1 MGRST
6 IKISTFILYCL
17 RLFVPLQPKTS
28 NISHSTMK
36 RLLIILGIMAVVTA
50 NPFHVS
56 AQRKTDVLGRGLVAV
71 KRASNVYLSW
81 RITAE
86 EYYDVTY
93 NVYRDGTL
101 LNAEPLEVSNY
112 LDRSGTIT
120 STYTVRPVVR
130 GVEGEACEPVEVW
143 KQNYKEITL
152 PTVIGKD
159 GEDITSQY
167 QPNDISVA
175 DLDGDGEMELIV
187 RRINVTD
194 QASVWDVSQKDYTRL
209 DIIKQDGTLLW
220 WIDIGPN
227 MFSPNQ
233 MESNAV
239 AFDWD
244 EDGKAEVLLRAIDG
258 LTIHAADGTETVI
271 GSKTANYRSS
281 IAWREANNAYETQG
295 TEYLLYLEG
304 ATGNIYQK
312 MNYPLPRSLQGL
324 IKNTTN
330 GSWGD
335 DYGHRANKHF
345 FGAPYLDGKHPSIL
359 ICRGIYTHI
368 YMKAFDVN
376 PITHKLTQRWFWK
389 EESSSSPWF
398 GQGFHNF
405 SINDVDMDGRDEIVY
420 GSMVIDDNGKGL
432 STSGRGHGDAQHT
445 SDLDPFRWGEEIF
458 TCHEGQPGSM
468 LRNATTAEVYYNCTS
483 DRDDGRC
490 MAGNFS
496 NTYPGCIM
504 SSARTDGYISSVS
517 GQTAMA
523 SDGTMA
529 QNFRIYWD
537 GDLLEETFNYST
549 MSDDGYD
556 HGLNPHVVKLGS
568 NWSSGYWAFGNNVWT
583 CNSTK
588 GSPNFQGDILGDWR
602 EELILRTND
611 HKLRIYTTTEVTRS
625 RNYTLWHDYDYRNA
639 MCWQMCGY
647 NQPPHV
653 SYFLGQLEGITV
665 APPPLTMNGRS
676 EVADGSAIGNGDHLL
691 IAEQKDA
698 TFVVKEG
705 SSPRILTVN
714 TPSWT
719 QGTGNN
725 ANIRTTKYTHTL
737 TGGAFT
743 GAMRLV
749 KQGEGTLIL
758 PAVTQTY
765 TGKTEV
771 WNGTLKFD
779 GTMEGSDVWMNR
791 HTTLISDGTFQKS
804 LRMEYNATLQI
815 GGEGTVGNISV
826 DSLSLGIGAR
836 VVFDID
842 EQGNSDQLHV
852 RALDVEKKTWKQG
865 PKYMAPVFEIRC
877 ERGLVESGTYVL
889 GSVESV
895 KGNINNIIIEGIF
908 DGNYD
913 ISLVDG
919 QLLLT
924 VEAVDFTLATM
935 KGHAVSA
942 GTFYLYNIATGSWL
956 CAGGDWG
963 THAATNDV
971 GLDLTL
977 TKSGSGYT
985 IATGIQNGTLNCLNV
1000 NLYMDY
1006 SSSVWGFSRLTTDDT
1021 ECYVYAIG
1029 NSGKYLAATEPGIV
1043 ETITDRTDERA
1054 AWQLVTLQDR
1064 YVMLR
1069 GATEVTPVDA
1079 TFLISGA
1086 DFGRNDTRNN
1096 VWKGNPTIGA
1106 ADTETPADYSNFC
1119 AEKRGSTYDVYQEL
1133 TGIRNG
1139 DYVLSCQGFYTGDYN
1154 SNSTARNAYLYANE
1168 QSVQLMRIGTGGYSK
1183 PANSQF
1189 AACQAFSQGDY
1200 ADNSVTVSVTNG
1212 KLRIGVRSTSSTG
1225 KDWTCFDHFRLIYLG
1240 DPTST
1245 EISMMDDRRGMMEDG
1260 QWFDLSGRKLGDKPK
1275 TRGIFIVNGRKVIK

>member
-1 MGRST
+1 
-6 IKISTFILYCL
+6 
-17 RLFVPLQPKTS
+17 
-28 NISHSTMK
+28 MK
-36 RLLIILGIMAVVTA
+36 RLLLILGLATAMAATSL
-50 NPFHVS
+50 PVS

-71 KRASNVYLSW
+71 KKTGGVFLSW

-112 LDRSGTIT
+112 TDKSGTLT
-120 STYTVRPVVR
+120 STYTVCPVVR
-130 GVEGEACEPVEVW
+130 GVEGEPCEAVGVW
-143 KQNYKEITL
+143 SHNYREIIL
-152 PTVIGKD
+152 PSVIGKD
-159 GEDITSQY
+159 GSDITSQY

-194 QASVWDVSQKDYTRL
+194 QASIWDVSQKDYTRI
-209 DIIKQDGTLLW
+209 DIIRQDGTLLW

-244 EDGKAEVLLRAIDG
+244 EDGKAEILMRANDG

-271 GSKTANYRSS
+271 GSKTANYRGS

-295 TEYLLYLEG
+295 TEYLLYMEG

-312 MNYPLPRSLQGL
+312 MSYPLPRSLQGL

-335 DYGHRANKHF
+335 NYGHRANKHF
-345 FGAPYLDGKHPSIL
+345 FGAPYLDGRHPSIL

-368 YMKAFDVN
+368 YMKTFDVN
-376 PITHKLTQRWFWK
+376 PTTHKLTGRWYWK
-389 EESSSSPWF
+389 EEASSSPWF

-432 STSGRGHGDAQHT
+432 STTGRGHGDAQHT

-458 TCHEGQPGSM
+458 TCHESQPGSM
-468 LRNATTAEVYYNCTS
+468 LRNATTADVYFNCTS

-496 NTYPGCIM
+496 NTYPGCLL
-504 SSARTDGYISSVS
+504 SSSRTDGYISSVT

-523 SDGTMA
+523 SDGTMT

-537 GDLLEETFNYST
+537 GDLQEETFNYSQ
-549 MSDDGYD
+549 MSEDGYD
-556 HGLNPHVVKLGS
+556 HGLNPYVVKLGS
-568 NWSSGYWAFGNNVWT
+568 NWSSNYWSFGSNVWT

-588 GSPNFQGDILGDWR
+588 GSPNFQGDIFGDWR
-602 EELILRTND
+602 EELILRTSD
-611 HKLRIYTTTEVTRS
+611 HKLRIYTTTEVTKF
-625 RNYTLWHDYDYRNA
+625 RNYTLWHDHDYRNA

-665 APPPLTMNGRS
+665 APPPLTQNGRTIVS
-676 EVADGSAIGNGDHLL
+676 DGSVIKVSPQGGTEGGPHLL

-698 TFVVKEG
+698 TFVVEDG
-705 SSPRILTVN
+705 ASPNILTIN

-719 QGTGNN
+719 QGTGNA
-725 ANIRTTKYTHTL
+725 ANIKTTTYTHTL

-743 GAMRLV
+743 GEMRLV

-758 PAVTQTY
+758 PSVTETY
-765 TGKTEV
+765 TGKTDV
-771 WNGTLKFD
+771 WGGTLEFD
-779 GTMEGSDVWMNR
+779 GTMKGSDVWMNR
-791 HTTLISDGTFQKS
+791 HTTLISGGTFRKS

-815 GGEGTVGNISV
+815 EGSISV
-826 DSLSLGIGAR
+826 DSLSLGIGSR

-842 EQGNSDQLHV
+842 EQGND
-852 RALDVEKKTWKQG
+852 RLDARVLNVERKTWKQG
-865 PKYMAPVFEIRC
+865 PKYLAPVFEIRSSK
-877 ERGLVESGTYVL
+877 GYVDSGTYVL
-889 GSVESV
+889 GSIESI
-895 KGNINNIIIEGIF
+895 KGSIGNIIVEGVF
-908 DGNYD
+908 DGNYAL
-913 ISLVDG
+913 SLNEG

-924 VEAVDFTLATM
+924 VEAEEIALATM
-935 KGHAVSA
+935 KGHPVGA
-942 GTFYLYNIATGSWL
+942 GIFYLYNVATGTWL

-977 TKSGSGYT
+977 AKSGSGYT
-985 IATGIQNGTLNCLNV
+985 IATGIQNGSLGELNV

-1006 SSSVWGFSRLTTDDT
+1006 SSSVWAFSRLSTDDT
-1021 ECYVYAIG
+1021 ERYVYAIG
-1029 NSGKYLAATEPGIV
+1029 SGGKYLAATESGEV
-1043 ETITDRTDERA
+1043 ETVTARTDERA

-1064 YVMLR
+1064 FTMLR
-1069 GATEVTPVDA
+1069 NATDENPVDA
-1079 TFLISGA
+1079 TFLIGGA

-1096 VWKGNPTIGA
+1096 AWKGNPTIGTA
-1106 ADTETPADYSNFC
+1106 STDTPADHSNYC
-1119 AEKRGSTYDVYQEL
+1119 AEVRGKTFDVYQEL
-1133 TGIRNG
+1133 TGLRNG
-1139 DYVLSCQGFYTGDYN
+1139 DYVLSCQGFYTGDY
-1154 SNSTARNAYLYANE
+1154 STNSTARNARLYANE
-1168 QSVQLMRIGTGGYSK
+1168 QDVPLMQIGTEGYAR

-1189 AACQAFSQGDY
+1189 AACQAFSRGDY
-1200 ADNSVTVSVTNG
+1200 ADNSVAVTVTDG
-1212 KLRIGVRSTSSTG
+1212 TLRLGVRSTTSTG
-1225 KDWTCFDHFRLIYLG
+1225 KDWTCFDHFRLTYLG
-1240 DPTST
+1240 DPTGT
-1245 EISMMDDRRGMMEDG
+1245 GIHTIDNG
-1260 QWFDLSGRKLGDKPK
+1260 QFTIDNEGVVYDLSGRKIANYQLSIINCQLKK
-1275 TRGIFIVNGRKVIK
+1275 GIYIVNGRKVSIK

>member
-1 MGRST
+1 
-6 IKISTFILYCL
+6 
-17 RLFVPLQPKTS
+17 
-28 NISHSTMK
+28 MK
-36 RLLIILGIMAVVTA
+36 RLLLILGMLTA
-50 NPFHVS
+50 ISVNPFHVS
-56 AQRKTDVLGRGLVAV
+56 AQRKTDVLGRGLVAI
-71 KRASNVYLSW
+71 KRASGVYLSW

-86 EYYDVTY
+86 EYYDVAY
-93 NVYRDGTL
+93 NIYRDGTL
-101 LNAEPLEVSNY
+101 VNAEPIEVSNY
-112 LDRSGTIT
+112 TDKSGTLT

-130 GVEGEACEPVEVW
+130 GVEGEACEAVEVW
-143 KQNYKEITL
+143 RQNYKEITL

-159 GEDITSQY
+159 GTDITSQY

-194 QASVWDVSQKDYTRL
+194 QASVWDVSQKDYTRI
-209 DIIKQDGTLLW
+209 DIIKQDGSLLW

-244 EDGKAEVLLRAIDG
+244 EDGKAEILMRAEDG
-258 LTIHAADGTETVI
+258 LVVHAADGTETTI
-271 GSKTANYRSS
+271 GSKTANYRGS

-312 MNYPLPRSLQGL
+312 ITYPLPRSLQGL

-335 DYGHRANKHF
+335 NYGHRANKHF
-345 FGAPYLDGKHPSIL
+345 FGAPYLDGQHPSIL

-376 PITHKLTQRWFWK
+376 PTTHKLTQRWFWK

-432 STSGRGHGDAQHT
+432 STTGRGHGDAQHT

-458 TCHEGQPGSM
+458 TCHEDQPGSM
-468 LRNATTAEVYYNCTS
+468 LRNATTAEVYFSCSS

-490 MAGNFS
+490 IAGNFS
-496 NTYPGCIM
+496 NTYPGCLI
-504 SSARTDGYISSVS
+504 SSARTNGYVSSVD
-517 GQTAMA
+517 GQTAMD
-523 SDGTMA
+523 SDGTIM

-537 GDLLEETFNYST
+537 GDLQEETFNYGS

-568 NWSSGYWAFGNNVWT
+568 NWGNSGYWAFGNNVWT

-588 GSPNFQGDILGDWR
+588 GSPNFQGDIFGDWR
-602 EELILRTND
+602 EELILRTSD
-611 HKLRIYTTTEVTRS
+611 HKLRIYTTTETTKW
-625 RNYTLWHDYDYRNA
+625 RNYSLWFDHDYRNA

-647 NQPPHV
+647 NQPPHI
-653 SYFLGQLEGITV
+653 SYFLGQLEGITI
-665 APPPLTMNGRS
+665 APPPLTSNGRTLVP
-676 EVADGSAIGNGDHLL
+676 EGSTIGNGDHLL
-691 IAEQKDA
+691 ITEQKDA
-698 TFVVKEG
+698 TFVVEEG
-705 SSPRILTVN
+705 ASPQILTVN

-725 ANIRTTKYTHTL
+725 TNIKTTKYTHAL
-737 TGGAFT
+737 TGSAFT

-758 PAVTQTY
+758 PSVTQTY
-765 TGKTEV
+765 TGKTDI
-771 WNGTLKFD
+771 WNGTLQFD

-791 HTTLISDGTFQKS
+791 HTTLISGGSFQKS
-804 LRMEYNATLQI
+804 LRMEYNSTLQI
-815 GGEGTVGNISV
+815 EGSISI

-842 EQGNSDQLHV
+842 EQNIDQLQV
-852 RALDVEKKTWKQG
+852 RALNIEKKSWKHG
-865 PKYMAPVFEIRC
+865 PQYLAPVFEIRSSK
-877 ERGLVESGTYVL
+877 GLVEGGTYVL
-889 GSVESV
+889 GSVESI
-895 KGNINNIIIEGIF
+895 KGNINNIIVEGIF
-908 DGNYD
+908 DGNYTL
-913 ISLVDG
+913 SLVDG

-924 VEAVDFTLATM
+924 VETEYITPTNM
-935 KGHAVSA
+935 KGHAVGA
-942 GTFYLYNIATGSWL
+942 GTYYIYNVATGTWL

-985 IATGIQNGTLNCLNV
+985 IATGIQNGTLDCLNV

-1006 SSSVWGFSRLTTDDT
+1006 SSSVWTFSRLTTDDA
-1021 ECYVYAIG
+1021 ERYFYAIG
-1029 NSGKYLAATEPGIV
+1029 SGGKYLAATDSGDV
-1043 ETITDRTDERA
+1043 ETVSSRTDERA

-1064 YVMLR
+1064 FMMLR
-1069 GATEVTPVDA
+1069 NAIGGTPVDA
-1079 TFLISGA
+1079 TFLIKGA
-1086 DFGRNDTRNN
+1086 DFGRNDSRNN
-1096 VWKGNPTIGA
+1096 AWKGSPTIGA
-1106 ADTETPADYSNFC
+1106 ADSEVPADYSNFC
-1119 AEKRGSTYDVYQEL
+1119 AQKKGTAFDVYQEL
-1133 TGIRNG
+1133 TGLRNG
-1139 DYVLSCQGFYTGDYN
+1139 DYVLTCQGFYTGDYD
-1154 SNSTARNAYLYANE
+1154 SNSTARNARLYADE
-1168 QSVQLMRIGTGGYSK
+1168 ESVPLMRIGTGGYAK

-1200 ADNSVTVSVTNG
+1200 ADNSVAVSVTNG
-1212 KLRIGVRSTSSTG
+1212 TLRIGVRSATTTG
-1225 KDWTCFDHFRLIYLG
+1225 KDWTCFDHFRLAYIG
-1240 DPTST
+1240 DPAWTGIET
-1245 EISMMDDRRGMMEDG
+1245 MDDGRRMMDEGAIYKQGSTIVNLAG
-1260 QWFDLSGRKLGDKPK
+1260 QKIANGKSSNGKLP
-1275 TRGIFIVNGRKVIK
+1275 RGIYITNGRKMVMGK

>member
-1 MGRST
+1 
-6 IKISTFILYCL
+6 
-17 RLFVPLQPKTS
+17 
-28 NISHSTMK
+28 MK
-36 RLLIILGIMAVVTA
+36 RLLLILGMMALVSA
-50 NPFHVS
+50 NPFHVL
-56 AQRKTDVLGRGLVAV
+56 AQRQTDFLGRGLVAMKKTGGV
-71 KRASNVYLSW
+71 FLSW
-81 RITAE
+81 RIPAE

-101 LNAEPLEVSNY
+101 LNAQPLDVSNY
-112 LDRSGTIT
+112 TDKSGTLA

-130 GVEGEACEPVEVW
+130 GVEGDACEAVEVW
-143 KQNYKEITL
+143 KQNYKEIIL

-159 GEDITSQY
+159 GTDITSQY

-194 QASVWDVSQKDYTRL
+194 QASIWDASQQDYTRF

-244 EDGKAEVLLRAIDG
+244 EDGKAEVLMRANDG
-258 LTIHAADGTETVI
+258 LIIHAADGTETVI
-271 GSKTANYRSS
+271 GSRTANYRSS

-312 MNYPLPRSLQGL
+312 INYPLPRSLQGL

-335 DYGHRANKHF
+335 NYGHRANKHF
-345 FGAPYLDGKHPSIL
+345 FGAPYLDGQHPSIL

-376 PITHKLTQRWFWK
+376 PTTHKLTQRWYWK
-389 EESSSSPWF
+389 EESSSSSWF

-405 SINDVDMDGRDEIVY
+405 SINDVDLDGRDEIVY

-432 STSGRGHGDAQHT
+432 STTGRGHGDAQHT
-445 SDLDPFRWGEEIF
+445 SDLNPFRWGEEIF
-458 TCHEGQPGSM
+458 TCHESQPGSM
-468 LRNATTAEVYYNCTS
+468 LRNATTAEVYFNCTS

-496 NTYPGCIM
+496 NTYPGCLL
-504 SSARTDGYISSVS
+504 SSARTDGYVSSVT

-523 SDGTMA
+523 SDGTMT

-537 GDLLEETFNYST
+537 GDLQEETFNYGK
-549 MSDDGYD
+549 MSDDGYN

-568 NWSSGYWAFGNNVWT
+568 NWSTSGYWAFGNNVWT

-588 GSPNFQGDILGDWR
+588 GSPNFQGDIFGDWR
-602 EELILRTND
+602 EELILRTSD
-611 HKLRIYTTTEVTRS
+611 HKLRIYTTTEATKW
-625 RNYTLWHDYDYRNA
+625 RNYTLWHDHDYRNA

-665 APPPLTMNGRS
+665 APPPLTTRGRA
-676 EVADGSAIGNGDHLL
+676 VVPDGSSIGNGDHLL
-691 IAEQKDA
+691 ITEQKDA
-698 TFVVKEG
+698 TFVVEDG
-705 SSPRILTVN
+705 ASPGILTVN

-725 ANIRTTKYTHTL
+725 ANIRTMKYTHKL

-743 GAMRLV
+743 GEMRLV
-749 KQGEGTLIL
+749 KQGEGILIL
-758 PAVTQTY
+758 PPVTETY
-765 TGKTEV
+765 TGKTDV
-771 WNGTLKFD
+771 WNGTLQFD

-791 HTTLISDGTFQKS
+791 HTTLVSGGTFKKS
-804 LRMEYNATLQI
+804 LRMEYNATLHI
-815 GGEGTVGNISV
+815 GGEGTIGSVSV

-836 VVFDID
+836 VVFDIN
-842 EQGNSDQLHV
+842 EQGNDKLNV
-852 RALDVEKKTWKQG
+852 RALTFDKKTWKQG
-865 PKYMAPVFEIRC
+865 PKYLAPVFEIRSS
-877 ERGLVESGTYVL
+877 RGYVESGTYVL
-889 GSVESV
+889 GSIESM
-895 KGNINNIIIEGIF
+895 KGSIGNIIIEGAF
-908 DGNYD
+908 DGNYA
-913 ISLVDG
+913 LNLNEG
-919 QLLLT
+919 QLMLT
-924 VEAVDFTLATM
+924 VEAEDISLANM
-935 KGHAVSA
+935 KGHVVGA
-942 GTFYLYNIATGSWL
+942 GTYYIYNVATGTWL

-985 IATGIQNGTLNCLNV
+985 IATGIQNGTTDCLNA

-1006 SSSVWGFSRLTTDDT
+1006 SSSVWGFSRLSTDDA
-1021 ECYVYAIG
+1021 ERYVYAIG
-1029 NSGKYLAATEPGIV
+1029 NGGNYLAATESGDV
-1043 ETITDRTDERA
+1043 ETVTARTDERA
-1054 AWQLVTLQDR
+1054 AWQLVTPQDR
-1064 YVMLR
+1064 FTMLR
-1069 GATEVTPVDA
+1069 NATEDAPVDA

-1096 VWKGNPTIGA
+1096 AWKGSPTIGGA
-1106 ADTETPADYSNFC
+1106 NTETPADHSNYC
-1119 AEKRGSTYDVYQEL
+1119 AEVRGKAFDVYQEL
-1133 TGIRNG
+1133 TGLRNG
-1139 DYVLSCQGFYTGDYN
+1139 DYVLSCQGFYTADY
-1154 SNSTARNAYLYANE
+1154 SGSSTIQNARLYANE
-1168 QSVQLMRIGTGGYSK
+1168 QNVPLMRIGTNGNAK
-1183 PANSQF
+1183 PANTQL
-1189 AACQAFSQGDY
+1189 AACQAFGRGDY
-1200 ADNSVTVSVTNG
+1200 ADNTVTVSVTDG
-1212 KLRIGVRSTSSTG
+1212 TLRIGVRSTTSTG
-1225 KDWTCFDHFRLIYLG
+1225 KDWTCFDHFRLVYLG
-1240 DPTST
+1240 DPTWT
-1245 EISMMDDRRGMMEDG
+1245 DIRDIDNRQRTTVNGQQTIGNG
-1260 QWFDLSGRKLGDKPK
+1260 QWFDLSGRKLGYEPK
-1275 TRGIFIVNGRKVIK
+1275 TKGIYIVNGRKLLIK

>member
-1 MGRST
+1 MKHFLNRYGHT
-6 IKISTFILYCL
+6 VLCCLCGILNAL
-17 RLFVPLQPKTS
+17 
-28 NISHSTMK
+28 
-36 RLLIILGIMAVVTA
+36 VVTSL
-50 NPFHVS
+50 PVS

-71 KRASNVYLSW
+71 KKTGGIFLSW

-86 EYYDVTY
+86 EYYDVAY

-101 LNAEPLEVSNY
+101 LNTEPLEVSNY
-112 LDRSGTIT
+112 TDKTGTVT

-130 GVEGEACEPVEVW
+130 GVEGDACEAVSVW
-143 KQNYKEITL
+143 KQNYLEITL
-152 PTVIGKD
+152 PSVIGKD
-159 GEDITSQY
+159 GTDITSQY

-194 QASVWDVSQKDYTRL
+194 QASIWDVGQKDYTRI
-209 DIIKQDGTLLW
+209 DIIEQDGTLLW

-244 EDGKAEVLLRAIDG
+244 EDGKAEVLMRANDG

-295 TEYLLYLEG
+295 TEYLLYIEG

-312 MNYPLPRSLQGL
+312 MSYPLPRSLQGL

-335 DYGHRANKHF
+335 NYGHRANKHF

-376 PITHKLTQRWFWK
+376 PTTHKLTQRWFWK
-389 EESSSSPWF
+389 EESSGSPWF

-432 STSGRGHGDAQHT
+432 STTGRGHGDAQHT
-445 SDLDPFRWGEEIF
+445 SDLDPFRWGEETF
-458 TCHEGQPGSM
+458 TCHEDKPGSM
-468 LRNATTAEVYYNCTS
+468 LRNATTAETYFSCS
-483 DRDDGRC
+483 ADRDDGRC
-490 MAGNFS
+490 IAGNFS
-496 NTYPGCIM
+496 NTYPGCLM
-504 SSARTDGYISSVS
+504 SSARTDGYVSSVN

-523 SDGTMA
+523 SDGTIM

-537 GDLLEETFNYST
+537 GDLQEETFNYGQ
-549 MSDDGYD
+549 MSEDGYD

-568 NWSSGYWAFGNNVWT
+568 NWSSNYWAFGNTVWT

-602 EELILRTND
+602 EELILRTSSY
-611 HKLRIYTTTEVTRS
+611 KLRIYTTTEATKW
-625 RNYTLWHDYDYRNA
+625 RNYTLWHDHDYRNA

-665 APPPLTMNGRS
+665 APPPLTQNGRTLIA
-676 EVADGSAIGNGDHLL
+676 EGSTIGSGDHLL
-691 IAEQKDA
+691 ITEQKDA
-698 TFVVKEG
+698 TFTVEEG
-705 SSPRILTVN
+705 ASPHILTVN

-719 QGTGNN
+719 QGTGSN
-725 ANIRTTKYTHTL
+725 TTIQTTTYTHTL

-743 GAMRLV
+743 GSTRLV
-749 KQGEGTLIL
+749 KQGEGSLVL
-758 PAVTQTY
+758 PSVTQTY
-765 TGKTEV
+765 TGRTEV
-771 WNGTLKFD
+771 WNGTLQFD
-779 GTMEGSDVWMNR
+779 GIMEGSDVWMNR
-791 HTTLISDGTFQKS
+791 HTTLVSSGTFHRS

-815 GGEGTVGNISV
+815 GGKGTIGSIQI
-826 DSLSLGIGAR
+826 DSLALGIGAR
-836 VVFDID
+836 VVFDIND
-842 EQGNSDQLHV
+842 QDVSDQMHV
-852 RALDVEKKTWKQG
+852 RALSIEKKTWKNG
-865 PKYMAPVFEIRC
+865 PKYLNPVFEIRSTK
-877 ERGLVESGTYVL
+877 GLVESGTYVL
-889 GSVESV
+889 GSIESI
-895 KGNINNIIIEGIF
+895 KGSIGNIIIEGVF
-908 DGNYD
+908 GGKHALTLDDGR
-913 ISLVDG
+913 
-919 QLLLT
+919 LLLT
-924 VEAVDFTLATM
+924 VDADSFTPATM
-935 KGHAVSA
+935 KGNPVGA
-942 GTFYLYNIATGSWL
+942 GTFYLYNVASGSWL

-963 THAATNDV
+963 THAAMNDV

-985 IATGIQNGTLNCLNV
+985 IATGIVNGTSGSLNE

-1006 SSSVWGFSRLTTDDT
+1006 SPSVWTFSRLSTDDT
-1021 ECYVYAIG
+1021 ERYVYAIG
-1029 NSGKYLAATEPGIV
+1029 SGSKYLAVTETGGGV
-1043 ETITDRTDERA
+1043 ETVSSRTDERA

-1064 YVMLR
+1064 YTILL
-1069 GATEVTPVDA
+1069 GATEEAPQDA

-1086 DFGRNDTRNN
+1086 DFGRNDTRNSA
-1096 VWKGNPTIGA
+1096 WRGNPTIGA
-1106 ADTETPADYSNFC
+1106 ADSDTPADYSNFC
-1119 AEKRGSTYDVYQEL
+1119 AEQRATTFDVYQEL
-1133 TGIRNG
+1133 TNLPGG
-1139 DYVLSCQGFYTGDYN
+1139 DYVLTCQGFYTGDYSGTN
-1154 SNSTARNAYLYANE
+1154 TVRNALLYAGE
-1168 QSVQLMRIGTGGYSK
+1168 ETVQLMRIGTGGYAK

-1189 AACQAFSQGDY
+1189 AACQAFTQGDY
-1200 ADNSVTVSVTNG
+1200 ADNSVAATVSDGT
-1212 KLRIGVRSTSSTG
+1212 LRIGVRSATSTG
-1225 KDWTCFDHFRLIYLG
+1225 KDWTCFDHFRLTYLG
-1240 DPTST
+1240 DPQKTGIKSIQDSRFKAQNDEET
-1245 EISMMDDRRGMMEDG
+1245 VNSKFSNSRCFNLAG
-1260 QWFDLSGRKLGDKPK
+1260 QRLQRMQKG
-1275 TRGIFIVNGRKVIK
+1275 VNLIGKKKVLR